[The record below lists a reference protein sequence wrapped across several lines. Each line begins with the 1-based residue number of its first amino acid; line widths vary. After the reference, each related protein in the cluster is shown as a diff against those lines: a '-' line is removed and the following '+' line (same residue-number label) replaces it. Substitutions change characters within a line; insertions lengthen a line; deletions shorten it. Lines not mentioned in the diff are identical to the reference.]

1 MDFLL
6 GIIEAFSNGIFQTL
20 IKDNRYLLLIRGFGS
35 SMQITLF
42 AAMIGVVLGLILAI
56 LRLKGT
62 GIGAAI
68 ANTYISVIRGTPIVV
83 QLTIIY
89 FVILGR
95 SGLSD
100 ILVASVAFGIN
111 SGAYVAEI
119 IRAGISAVDRG
130 QMEAGRSLGLS
141 YAKTM
146 RYIIIPQAIKNVLPA
161 LGNEMIVLVK
171 ETAIAGYIGV
181 ADLNKGATNIA
192 SVTYNYMVPLLCVAY
207 VYLLIT
213 SVMAYGLENL
223 ERRLK
228 KSD

>member
-1 MDFLL
+1 MEFLQE
-6 GIIEAFSNGIFQTL
+6 IIDAFSNSIFLTL
-20 IKDNRYLLLIRGFGS
+20 IKDNRWELLTRGFWNS
-35 SMQITLF
+35 LQITVF
-42 AAMIGVVLGLILAI
+42 AAVIGVILGLILAI
-56 LRLKGT
+56 LRLREKGV
-62 GIGAAI
+62 GAAI

-89 FVILGR
+89 FVILGQ

-100 ILVASVAFGIN
+100 VLVASVAFGIN

-141 YAKTM
+141 YARTM
-146 RYIIIPQAIKNVLPA
+146 RYIVVPQAIKNVLPA

-207 VYLLIT
+207 IYLLLT
-213 SVMAYGLENL
+213 SGMATGLSVL
-223 ERRLK
+223 ERRMK